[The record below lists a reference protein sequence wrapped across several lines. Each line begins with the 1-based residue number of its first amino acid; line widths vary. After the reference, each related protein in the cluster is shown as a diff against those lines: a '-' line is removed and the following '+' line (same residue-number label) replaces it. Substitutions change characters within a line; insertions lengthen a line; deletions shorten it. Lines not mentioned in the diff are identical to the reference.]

1 MPLAGL
7 LAKKGGSILSKTVN
21 NQITRREFLKSIGVG
36 VALSGLS
43 GLGIE
48 SALAQTKVKVIEAKS
63 DNVWKDG
70 KLDAEVVKNLMGT
83 GMQTLTHRESTA
95 DAWKDFFGE
104 EDVVGV
110 KINPLAGLEL
120 ATHRVVVDQIIAGL
134 KSAGVKENNII
145 IWDRFE
151 AHLKRVGYEL
161 NLSDTGVRYYATNG
175 KGPGY
180 DEKVFYETDEDAPKR
195 REDGNT
201 KSYLSKIVTKQVT
214 KIINV
219 PVLKQHGVSG
229 VSLCLKNIA
238 FGSVNNTA
246 RFHPNPINCSPAIG
260 EICSI
265 PAIKEKLVLNILDG
279 LRGCYDG
286 GPGYK
291 PESAWEYN
299 SLIFSV
305 DPVALDKIGMQ
316 VIEDKRKEAK
326 LESITSLAKHIS
338 KSSRLGLGTD
348 DMDEIDLQKIT
359 V

>member
-151 AHLKRVGYEL
+151 AHLK
-161 NLSDTGVRYYATNG
+161 
-175 KGPGY
+175 
-180 DEKVFYETDEDAPKR
+180 
-195 REDGNT
+195 
-201 KSYLSKIVTKQVT
+201 
-214 KIINV
+214 
-219 PVLKQHGVSG
+219 
-229 VSLCLKNIA
+229 
-238 FGSVNNTA
+238 
-246 RFHPNPINCSPAIG
+246 
-260 EICSI
+260 
-265 PAIKEKLVLNILDG
+265 
-279 LRGCYDG
+279 
-286 GPGYK
+286 
-291 PESAWEYN
+291 
-299 SLIFSV
+299 
-305 DPVALDKIGMQ
+305 
-316 VIEDKRKEAK
+316 
-326 LESITSLAKHIS
+326 
-338 KSSRLGLGTD
+338 
-348 DMDEIDLQKIT
+348 
-359 V
+359 

>member
-1 MPLAGL
+1 M
-7 LAKKGGSILSKTVN
+7 
-21 NQITRREFLKSIGVG
+21 TRRGFFRSLGVG
-36 VALSGLS
+36 VALGALS
-43 GLGIE
+43 GFGIE
-48 SALAQTKVKVIEAKS
+48 GTHAQMKVKVIEAKS
-63 DNVWKDG
+63 DNAWKDG
-70 KLDAEVVKNLMGT
+70 QLDAEIVKNLMAK

-95 DAWKDFFGE
+95 DAWKDFFGA
-104 EDVVGV
+104 EDVVGI
-110 KINPLAGLEL
+110 KINPLAGPEL
-120 ATHRVVVDQIIAGL
+120 STHRVVVEQIIAGL
-134 KSAGVKENNII
+134 QNAGVKENNII

-151 AHLKRVGYEL
+151 AHLKRAGYEL

-238 FGSVNNTA
+238 FGSVNNTI
-246 RFHPNPINCSPAIG
+246 RFHPNPINCNPAIG
-260 EICSI
+260 EICSM

-299 SLIFSV
+299 SLLFSV
-305 DPVALDKIGMQ
+305 DPVALDRVGRQI
-316 VIEDKRKEAK
+316 IEDKRKEAK
-326 LESITSLAKHIS
+326 LEAITSLAKHIS

-348 DMDEIDLQKIT
+348 DMDEIDLQK
-359 V
+359 VRS